1 MKRENPI
8 DVLDMIIK
16 ILQGYEKKIDEQ
28 IKKIDLALDQM
39 EKVLKIQ

>member
-16 ILQGYEKKIDEQ
+16 ILQGHEKKIDEQ